1 VVVASEEAFAHTAG
15 SWVEACW
22 AVAAFDTAVAVT
34 EDIPEALA
42 SAWADT
48 EDSHAVGRYL
58 VAAAAAAAVVAEAAH
73 TD

>member
-1 VVVASEEAFAHTAG
+1 
-15 SWVEACW
+15 
-22 AVAAFDTAVAVT
+22 VAAFDTAVAVT

-58 VAAAAAAAVVAEAAH
+58 VAAAAAAVVAEAAH